1 MSDPIPVGVLGCGRL
16 GTFHARIYRD
26 LPDARLVMVA
36 DLREDRARELG
47 ESLGVPW
54 TIDPGRVIAEAY
66 AVSIATPT
74 TTHASLAMA
83 CFEEGRHVLVEKP
96 MAFSVEEGM
105 AMTARAEQ
113 AGVVLAVGHTERFNP
128 AFLAIRDSV
137 GSPRFVESH
146 RLAPFVPRSLD
157 VDVVLDLM
165 IHDIDLTLC
174 LVRDQIES
182 IDAVGVP
189 VLTDREDI
197 ASARIRFC
205 GGAVANLTASRVS
218 RERTRK
224 IRFFSERR
232 YISLNLMDGKADE
245 VVLENAAAA
254 AADGRSPGQAYDTA
268 TGPGPG
274 AMHTARSD
282 EIDLA
287 AYFKARR
294 LKLRHGSIAVPDS
307 NPLQLELADFL
318 RAVRGAPLE
327 GASGRDGL
335 RSLEAAL
342 EIHMRVQESLRR
354 FGPDQGGIGP

>member
-1 MSDPIPVGVLGCGRL
+1 MSDPIPVSVLGCGRL

-26 LPDARLVMVA
+26 LPGARLAMVA
-36 DLREDRARELG
+36 DIHEERARELG

-54 TIDPGRVIAEAY
+54 TIDPNHAIAEAE

-74 TTHASLAMA
+74 STHASLAKA
-83 CFEEGRHVLVEKP
+83 CFEVHRHVLVEKP
-96 MAFSVEEGM
+96 MAFSVEGGM
-105 AMTARAEQ
+105 AMIARAEE

-137 GSPRFVESH
+137 GTPRFVESH

-157 VDVVLDLM
+157 IDVVLDLM

-174 LVRDQIES
+174 LVRDQVES

-197 ASARIRFC
+197 ASARIHFC

-218 RERTRK
+218 RDRTRK
-224 IRFFSERR
+224 IRFFAERR
-232 YISLNLMDGKADE
+232 YISLNLMDRKADE
-245 VVLENAAAA
+245 VVLEGTAG
-254 AADGRSPGQAYDTA
+254 ADDGSGGPARPGVSGSPPGSG
-268 TGPGPG
+268 GPAG
-274 AMHTARSD
+274 ADSD
-282 EIDLA
+282 EAALA
-287 AYFKARR
+287 AYFTARR
-294 LKLRHGSIAVPDS
+294 LKLRHGAIAVPDA

-354 FGPDQGGIGP
+354 LAPGQGGIGP